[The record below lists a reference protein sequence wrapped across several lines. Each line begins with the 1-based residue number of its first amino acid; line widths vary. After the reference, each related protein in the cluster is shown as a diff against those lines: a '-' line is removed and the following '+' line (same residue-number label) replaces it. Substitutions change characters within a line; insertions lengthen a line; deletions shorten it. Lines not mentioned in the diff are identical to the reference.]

1 MHEAVSEASRG
12 ATERESVSAG
22 TIALAAA
29 RDTIPVASSAAS
41 WLFDT
46 SESVASFGFRA
57 GDTLTGLWQ
66 ASSAAGVVGTAALG
80 AAGVFSAPVAIGV
93 GALAASGVAAATVTR
108 WGLARASDATR
119 AGLSIGR
126 SATHAALET
135 SEALL
140 EAYGIE
146 AGATLRLA
154 FGRDAAAALVF
165 VQALLLD
172 VGVSPPAGMS
182 WQQTA
187 EAARALAWLQAVAGA
202 AEGLQRP
209 LPSAASACPGNV
221 DRAPSDV
228 DWARLRRF
236 MRLSLGCYG
245 HVVLRVLRI
254 LPAWSSEGDEGWT
267 DLRALAALSGG
278 TLDTARD
285 VVLADWKSDLY
296 KPGHLLLVDRP
307 SACLVLAVR
316 GTVRLQ
322 DALTD
327 LVCEHARFETATL
340 GPCTQGEAARVGEG
354 EAARVGAAMEGEPMV
369 GEAHAGML
377 KAAERL
383 LAALRPIIEKTLL
396 ELPTVHELC
405 LCGHSL
411 GGGLAALMAVLI
423 GPTLRVARPDNLTA
437 RDVRV
442 RAYAFGPPAVLSL
455 ELARAAAP
463 LVTSVVEGVDL
474 VPRFGLSTTRDLRE
488 ALGWLHDEDGLLER
502 IAAKRNALADGGSE
516 TGSAAVVGAVVGAEE
531 RAWARSLLDWL
542 RAQAHAAR
550 PSRLYPPGRILWRPA
565 AVGGAPG
572 LAWCVADPSEFD
584 SILLV
589 GSQMLTSHVPSAY
602 ARALLGELP
611 LQASHTADPD
621 ASANLLL

>member
-1 MHEAVSEASRG
+1 MKSAVTSVE

-187 EAARALAWLQAVAGA
+187 EAARALAWLQAAAGA

-209 LPSAASACPGNV
+209 LPSAAPACPGNV

-254 LPAWSSEGDEGWT
+254 LPAWTSEGDEGWT

-327 LVCEHARFETATL
+327 LVCEHARFETATH
-340 GPCTQGEAARVGEG
+340 GPCTQGEGTRADEGEG
-354 EAARVGAAMEGEPMV
+354 ATIGATMEGQPMV

-383 LAALRPIIEKTLL
+383 LAALRPTIEKTLL

-423 GPTLRVARPDNLTA
+423 GPTLRVARPDGLTT

-474 VPRFGLSTTRDLRE
+474 VPRFGLTTTRDLRE

-516 TGSAAVVGAVVGAEE
+516 TGSAAGVGAVVGAEE

-611 LQASHTADPD
+611 LQTSHTADPD
-621 ASANLLL
+621 ASVLF